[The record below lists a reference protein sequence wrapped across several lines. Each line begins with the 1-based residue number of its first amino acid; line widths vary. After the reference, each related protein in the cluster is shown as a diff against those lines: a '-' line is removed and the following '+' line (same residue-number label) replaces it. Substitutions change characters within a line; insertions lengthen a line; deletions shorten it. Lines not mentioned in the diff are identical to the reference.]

1 MPSLRLLPLA
11 ILLLALL
18 HGANAQTANFQTVVK
33 AHGIIGSL
41 AWVIFFPLG
50 AIAIRLLHTPKAWLV
65 HATIQLFGYMLVIVN
80 AGLGIWMGTVTHQVR
95 PSPFALISAAHH
107 VYTHARTNTGPS
119 S

>member
-1 MPSLRLLPLA
+1 MPSLLLPIA
-11 ILLLALL
+11 ILALL

-33 AHGIIGSL
+33 AHGIIGCI

-80 AGLGIWMGTVTHQVR
+80 TGLGIWMGMVTHQVR
-95 PSPFALISAAHH
+95 PSPFSLNSIAHH
-107 VYTHARTNTGPS
+107 THTNTSPS